1 MIIRFSAIICLFAA
15 AAVVA
20 QPPASVP
27 SDPKAIIQA
36 LRDANGLNMQ
46 PSIPWHLQ
54 LSWDQFD
61 GDGDSAHSGTI
72 EEFYEG
78 PKRYRIVFKG
88 DSFNETEIATT
99 SGLYL
104 STPGDW
110 PPIPALEA
118 LEFVTMPLHR
128 FDNEPTG
135 THLQNSTKQF
145 SSATLPCIKA
155 LPPGYIEISSPTY
168 CFGPGNLQ
176 LRFAAA
182 PALDAILYNKLVTFQ
197 NRFIGQQIDA
207 SVGGR
212 KVLEV
217 RVDKLEDLPSPNEIL
232 FVPEA
237 GQMPISGRIKIP
249 SSLLVVEKRG
259 EMETTPGQQGK
270 ASVQFVVGKDGR
282 VISVQ
287 AISGPPDILKV
298 AIRAI
303 RQYRFRPFLILDQ
316 PIEVEG
322 TMEFSVN

>member
-1 MIIRFSAIICLFAA
+1 MRFPAILCLFAA
-15 AAVVA
+15 AAAAA
-20 QPPASVP
+20 QQAASLP

-36 LRDANGLNMQ
+36 LRDANGLSLQ
-46 PSIPWHLQ
+46 PIVPWHLQ

-61 GDGDSAHSGTI
+61 SDGDNAHSGTI
-72 EEFYEG
+72 EEFYVG
-78 PKRYRIVFKG
+78 PKRYRIAFKG
-88 DSFNETEIATT
+88 DSFSETEIATT

-118 LEFVTMPLHR
+118 LEFVATPLHR
-128 FDNEPTG
+128 FDNEPSG
-135 THLQNSTKQF
+135 VRLQNSTRQF
-145 SSATLPCIKA
+145 TSATLPCIKA
-155 LPPGYIEISSPTY
+155 LPPGYIAISSPAY

-197 NRFIGQQIDA
+197 NRFVGQQISA

-212 KVLEV
+212 KILEV
-217 RVDKLEDLPSPNEIL
+217 RVDKLEALPSPDEGL
-232 FVPEA
+232 FAADP
-237 GQMPISGRIKIP
+237 GQLPISGRIKIP

-270 ASVQFVVGKDGR
+270 ATVQFVVGKDGR
-282 VISVQ
+282 VISDQ
-287 AISGPPDILKV
+287 AISGPTDIQKV